1 MPLSR
6 EFKHTVRERAERDP
20 AFRLAMLQDALAAL
34 NGGEAFEAK
43 ILLRDFI
50 NATVGFTELGEAIGR
65 DSKSLMRTFSPSGNP
80 TLETLT
86 DVLRELSQREGYVV
100 KVEIP
105 RASTST
111 PRATARTRKARAA

>member
-34 NGGEAFEAK
+34 NGGEASEAE

-65 DSKSLMRTFSPSGNP
+65 DPKSLMRTFSPRGNP
-80 TLETLT
+80 TLETLS
-86 DVLRELSQREGYVV
+86 DVLRELSQREGYIV
-100 KVEIP
+100 KVEMP

>member
-1 MPLSR
+1 
-6 EFKHTVRERAERDP
+6 
-20 AFRLAMLQDALAAL
+20 MLQDALAAL

-65 DSKSLMRTFSPSGNP
+65 DPKSLMRTFSPRGNP
-80 TLETLT
+80 TLETLS

-105 RASTST
+105 GASTST

>member
-65 DSKSLMRTFSPSGNP
+65 DPKSLMRTFSPRGNP
-80 TLETLT
+80 TLETLS

-105 RASTST
+105 GASTST